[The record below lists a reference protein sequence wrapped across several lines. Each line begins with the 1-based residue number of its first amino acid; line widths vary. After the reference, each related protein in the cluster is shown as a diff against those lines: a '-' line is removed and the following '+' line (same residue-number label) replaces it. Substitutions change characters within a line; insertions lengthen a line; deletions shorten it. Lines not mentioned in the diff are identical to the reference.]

1 MIPKVS
7 VIIPAYNRAE
17 LLERAIAAIEKQN
30 VKNAFE
36 CILVFGE
43 DHGVWEMCKQKAR
56 ESKLFSCLHSDTES
70 PARKRNIGI
79 KKAKGSIIVFTDD
92 DCIPDEDW
100 LAEILNCFD
109 SDSKIAGVEGLTYT
123 KGKKE
128 LYSNAPVNLK
138 GGLFPTCNLSF
149 RKSVL
154 EKIGGFDESYHFYR
168 EDTDLAFRAMD
179 CGKMVFCEK
188 ARVLHPQRKVGLMRP
203 IETLKL
209 LKEDIRL
216 YKRLPEKF
224 SRFLG
229 KGFMQDSLKAM
240 ASWIVL
246 AAMLFGLYYSSSM
259 FLIAGGMIAYAI
271 FWLIITK
278 RIQKSA
284 SSFFVFAALNFLRGI
299 AFPFY
304 LIYYWVTVK

>member
-43 DHGVWEMCKQKAR
+43 DRRVREICEQKAG

-79 KKAKGSIIVFTDD
+79 KKAEGSIIAFTDD
-92 DCIPDEDW
+92 DCVPDKDW

-109 SDSKIAGVEGLTYT
+109 SDKTIAGVEGLTYT
-123 KGKKE
+123 EGKKE

-168 EDTDLAFRAMD
+168 EDTDLAFMAMD
-179 CGKMVFCEK
+179 YGKMVFCKK
-188 ARVLHPQRKVGLMRP
+188 ARVLHPQRKVGFMRP
-203 IETLKL
+203 IETLGL

-216 YKRLPEKF
+216 YKKLPEKY
-224 SRFLG
+224 SKFLG
-229 KGFMQDSLKAM
+229 KGFVLDSLKAA

-246 AAMLFGLYYSSSM
+246 AAILVGLYSSSM
-259 FLIAGGMIAYAI
+259 FLFIGGMMAYAI

-278 RIQKSA
+278 RMQKSA
-284 SSFFVFAALNFLRGI
+284 FSFFVFAALNFLRGI
-299 AFPFY
+299 ALPFY
-304 LIYYWVTVK
+304 FMYYWVTVK